1 MAKRCLGEAELE
13 ALPDELVLFTTNL
26 VVSHRCN
33 SRSSGVCA
41 SERHEEWGIAESSLP
56 EHFVQRP
63 GSMKPLET
71 GPSAR
76 RDAGQER
83 GSSAPQIPEA
93 WVGWPALGWQFRA
106 QARQS
111 RSWRVGAANI
121 KDPWER
127 VWTNQQIRTGSGWPK
142 LALPQLPRGSLWRTR
157 GCGLRIEGFRFSG
170 YM

>member
-111 RSWRVGAANI
+111 RS
-121 KDPWER
+121 
-127 VWTNQQIRTGSGWPK
+127 
-142 LALPQLPRGSLWRTR
+142 
-157 GCGLRIEGFRFSG
+157 
-170 YM
+170 